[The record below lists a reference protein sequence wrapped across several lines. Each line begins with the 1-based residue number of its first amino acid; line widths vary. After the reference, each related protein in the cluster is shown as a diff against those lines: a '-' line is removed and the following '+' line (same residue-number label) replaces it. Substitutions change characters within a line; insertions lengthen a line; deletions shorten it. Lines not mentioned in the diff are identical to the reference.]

1 MKSPFSPHLFWD
13 VDSSKLKEGTEGFIR
28 FVIERTI
35 THGLMQDWKLIV
47 EKYGYAK
54 IEQVALQMRSLDD
67 VSLAFLCSLF
77 DKKKKLLDVT
87 NTGSLTQLIGSIEP
101 THGF

>member
-1 MKSPFSPHLFWD
+1 MHPDKSQFSQHLFWD

-77 DKKKKLLDVT
+77 DKKK
-87 NTGSLTQLIGSIEP
+87 EAFRCY
-101 THGF
+101 THRQSHPSYWEY

>member
-1 MKSPFSPHLFWD
+1 MTNHIISLFSPHLFWD
-13 VDSSKLKEGTEGFIR
+13 VDASKMTEESEGFIR

-35 THGLMQDWKLIV
+35 THGLIQDWNLIV

-54 IEQVALQMRSLDD
+54 IEEVALKMRSLDD

-77 DKKKKLLDVT
+77 DKKKEDFRCCTLRQ
-87 NTGSLTQLIGSIEP
+87 SHP
-101 THGF
+101 TYWEY